1 MHVNFEYTII
11 GISDKYIKLRDDAA
25 VKRNE
30 RCKNVELPEEFDVHK
45 MCIKENFIFNYCRT
59 AHSVQGSSIDESI
72 TIFDYK
78 YKHITREWLY
88 VAITR
93 ATDLNNV
100 YFYEYEENNELYD
113 TIVKSYFQRKING
126 YEKQDLQAKRTIDKN
141 NFVNIKWLMSCINQP
156 CFNCNNNLYV
166 DVNSNGY
173 CNSNITAD
181 RVDNQ
186 QDHNLDNIRPCCY
199 HCNVSLSNRNI
210 N

>member
-1 MHVNFEYTII
+1 MKVLQFLII
-11 GISDKYIKLRDDAA
+11 NINTY
-25 VKRNE
+25 
-30 RCKNVELPEEFDVHK
+30 
-45 MCIKENFIFNYCRT
+45 
-59 AHSVQGSSIDESI
+59 
-72 TIFDYK
+72 
-78 YKHITREWLY
+78 TREWLY

-181 RVDNQ
+181 RSEQ
-186 QDHNLDNIRPCCY
+186 STRP
-199 HCNVSLSNRNI
+199 
-210 N
+210 